1 MAIEMGLKTK
11 GIGIVSGLLVLMFI
25 LVASASAQPLIPT
38 PPLPPFFDNLTITP
52 AEIERGDNVTISFDI
67 MNTDSQSI
75 TYGVT
80 MWIENAAF
88 PPPVWPPYDV
98 TLRVWVDLEAY
109 ESKTGSHTIT
119 LDTIGEYHVWVE
131 GLTGIFTVG
140 TWPPEPPLKPA
151 ELVLSDLSITPEEA
165 ELFEGI
171 DVWNFKITVD
181 VTNVGEQEG
190 MDTINLRVDGS
201 IVDRRTVKLGGGEQV
216 TIMYDV
222 MRGVG
227 SYTVEVDGLTGSF
240 VVLNTLKPDEVEL
253 SELEALGR
261 QALIH
266 DDEGRPIVEG
276 EYVIF
281 SVLVKNIGETEGTY
295 TVEFKVDGETTGTDN
310 LTLAAGRG
318 HRALVYYEAL
328 NAGTYQVSV
337 GDLTETFTVRAPLEP
352 AEFDFS
358 NLQITPR
365 VKIGM
370 SVNISVDVTNVG
382 EMMGFC
388 TFELKL
394 NGRVVDSV
402 EIPSFG
408 GGVTATQFFE
418 LTRGAGTYDV
428 EVEGLTGSFT
438 VFTTPEPPF
447 WTSPEFVMVVSV
459 IIAAAVILYAYWK
472 GILPSATTRS
482 NSHGT

>member
-1 MAIEMGLKTK
+1 MRRNPVRILF
-11 GIGIVSGLLVLMFI
+11 FI
-25 LVASASAQPLIPT
+25 LFTVSTFTLIASAIAQPPIPT
-38 PPLPPFFDNLTITP
+38 PPLPPYFSNLTVTP
-52 AEIERGDNVTISFDI
+52 SQIEIGDNVTISIDI
-67 MNTDSQSI
+67 RNTDSQSI

-88 PPPVWPPYDV
+88 PPPFWPPYDV
-98 TLRVWVDLEAY
+98 TLKIWVDLEAY
-109 ESKTGSHTIT
+109 ESKTVSQNIT

-140 TWPPEPPLKPA
+140 TWPPLRPA
-151 ELVLSDLSITPEEA
+151 EFVVSDLTI
-165 ELFEGI
+165 ELVQPLPGINIWTFE
-171 DVWNFKITVD
+171 ITVN

-190 MDTINLRVDGS
+190 SHTVFLRVDDS
-201 IVDRRTVKLGGGEQV
+201 INEFIDSETVTLEGGESTPIIFDV
-216 TIMYDV
+216 T
-222 MRGVG
+222 RGVG
-227 SYTVEVDGLTGSF
+227 YYTVEVDGLTGSF

-281 SVLVKNIGETEGTY
+281 SVLVKNIGETEGAY
-295 TVEFKVDGETTGTDN
+295 TVEFKVDGETTDTYN
-310 LTLAAGRG
+310 WTLAAGRG

-337 GDLTETFTVRAPLEP
+337 GNLTETFTVRTPLEP
-352 AEFDFS
+352 AKFEFS

-370 SVNISVDVTNVG
+370 SANISVDVTNIG
-382 EMMGFC
+382 EMKGFC
-388 TFELKL
+388 TFELQL
-394 NGRVVDSV
+394 NGRVIDSV

-418 LTRGAGTYDV
+418 LTRGEGTYEV
-428 EVEGLTGSFT
+428 EVGGLTGSFT
-438 VFTTPEPPF
+438 VARAEPSF
-447 WTSPEFVMVVSV
+447 WDKIPGFPYES
-459 IIAAAVILYAYWK
+459 IILGLVAVILIIW
-472 GILPSATTRS
+472 RS
-482 NSHGT
+482 HKS

>member
-1 MAIEMGLKTK
+1 MQVAIEGA
-11 GIGIVSGLLVLMFI
+11 SGEMLRVPVRVLFFFI
-25 LVASASAQPLIPT
+25 LFAVSTFTFIESAIAQPPFPT
-38 PPLPPFFDNLTITP
+38 PPLPPYFSNLTVTP
-52 AEIERGDNVTISFDI
+52 SQIEIGDNVTISIDI
-67 MNTDSQSI
+67 RNTDSQSI

-88 PPPVWPPYDV
+88 PPPFWPPYDV
-98 TLRVWVDLEAY
+98 TLRIWVDLEAY
-109 ESKTGSHTIT
+109 ESKTVSRTIT

-140 TWPPEPPLKPA
+140 IWPPEIPLRPA
-151 ELVLSDLSITPEEA
+151 ELVLSDLTITPETA

-201 IVDRRTVKLGGGEQV
+201 IVDRRTVKLKGGEQV

-266 DDEGRPIVEG
+266 DDEERPIVEG

-295 TVEFKVDGETTGTDN
+295 TVEFKVDGETTDTYN
-310 LTLAAGRG
+310 WTLAAGRG

-388 TFELKL
+388 TFELEVK
-394 NGRVVDSV
+394 GRVIESV

-418 LTRGAGTYDV
+418 LKRGEGTYEV

-438 VFTTPEPPF
+438 VARAEPSF
-447 WTSPEFVMVVSV
+447 WDKIPGFPYESIILGLVAVIV
-459 IIAAAVILYAYWK
+459 IIW
-472 GILPSATTRS
+472 RS
-482 NSHGT
+482 HKS

>member
-1 MAIEMGLKTK
+1 MVIEMGLKTRR
-11 GIGIVSGLLVLMFI
+11 IGIISGLLVLMFI
-25 LVASASAQPLIPT
+25 LAASASAQPPIPT
-38 PPLPPFFDNLTITP
+38 PPLPPFFDNLNITP
-52 AEIERGDNVTISFDI
+52 AKIERGDNVTISFDI

-75 TYGVT
+75 TRGVT

-88 PPPVWPPYDV
+88 PPPFWPPYDV
-98 TLRVWVDLEAY
+98 TLMIWVDLEAY
-109 ESKTGSHTIT
+109 ESKTVSQNIT
-119 LDTIGEYHVWVE
+119 LDQIGEYHVWVE
-131 GLTGIFTVG
+131 GLTGSFTVG
-140 TWPPEPPLKPA
+140 TWPPEPPLTPA
-151 ELVLSDLSITPEEA
+151 ELVLSNLSIEPEEV
-165 ELFEGI
+165 ELWGDI

-201 IVDRRTVKLGGGEQV
+201 IVDRRTVKLKGGEQV

-276 EYVIF
+276 EYVLF

-295 TVEFKVDGETTGTDN
+295 IVEFKVDGETIDTYN
-310 LTLAAGRG
+310 WTLAAGRG
-318 HRALVYYEAL
+318 HRAYVYYEAL

-337 GDLTETFTVRAPLEP
+337 GNLTETFTVRAPLEP
-352 AEFDFS
+352 AEFEFS

-408 GGVTATQFFE
+408 GEVTATQFFE
-418 LTRGAGTYDV
+418 LTRGEGTYEV
-428 EVEGLTGSFT
+428 EVGGLTGSFT
-438 VFTTPEPPF
+438 VFISEPPF
-447 WTSPEFVMVVSV
+447 WTRDPWRTIIVIVVIAGIVAIYAWRRRGFENIEHIQSPLV
-459 IIAAAVILYAYWK
+459 
-472 GILPSATTRS
+472 
-482 NSHGT
+482 

>member
-1 MAIEMGLKTK
+1 MVIEMGLKTRR
-11 GIGIVSGLLVLMFI
+11 IRIISGLLVFIFI
-25 LVASASAQPLIPT
+25 LAASASAQPPIPT
-38 PPLPPFFDNLTITP
+38 PPLPPFFDNLNITP
-52 AEIERGDNVTISFDI
+52 AKIERGDNVTISFDI

-75 TYGVT
+75 TRGVT

-88 PPPVWPPYDV
+88 PPPFWPPYDV
-98 TLRVWVDLEAY
+98 TLMIWVDLEAY
-109 ESKTGSHTIT
+109 ESKTVSQNIT
-119 LDTIGEYHVWVE
+119 LDQIGEYHVWVE
-131 GLTGIFTVG
+131 GLTGSFTVG
-140 TWPPEPPLKPA
+140 TWPPEPPLTPA
-151 ELVLSDLSITPEEA
+151 ELVLSNLSIEPEEV
-165 ELFEGI
+165 ELWGDI

-201 IVDRRTVKLGGGEQV
+201 IVDRRTVKLKGGEQV

-222 MRGVG
+222 TRGVG
-227 SYTVEVDGLTGSF
+227 YYTVEVDGLTGSF
-240 VVLNTLKPDEVEL
+240 VVLNMLKPDEVEL

-276 EYVIF
+276 EYVLF

-295 TVEFKVDGETTGTDN
+295 TVEFKVDGETTDTYN
-310 LTLAAGRG
+310 WTLAAGRG
-318 HRALVYYEAL
+318 HRAYVYYEAL

-337 GDLTETFTVRAPLEP
+337 GNLTETFTVRAPLEP
-352 AEFDFS
+352 AEFEFS

-408 GGVTATQFFE
+408 GEVTATQFFE
-418 LTRGAGTYDV
+418 LTRGEGTYEV
-428 EVEGLTGSFT
+428 EVGGLTGSFT
-438 VFTTPEPPF
+438 VFISEPPF
-447 WTSPEFVMVVSV
+447 WTRDPWRTIIVIVVIAGIVAIYAWRRRGFENIEHIQSPLV
-459 IIAAAVILYAYWK
+459 
-472 GILPSATTRS
+472 
-482 NSHGT
+482 